1 MELQVSIDLNPC
13 GQAGLFSFLF
23 GVHNARGIFF
33 GYFFFFL
40 DRKILSHIINRSQIQ
55 TATSEAITTSKNLG
69 ISSTHASKHYYYYY
83 FEVISSFGS
92 KYYLY
97 MLIVFRK
104 LIMTLKNIKNTP
116 ILIR

>member
-23 GVHNARGIFF
+23 GVYNARGIFF
-33 GYFFFFL
+33 GFFFFL
-40 DRKILSHIINRSQIQ
+40 DRKILPHIINRSQIQ
-55 TATSEAITTSKNLG
+55 TATSEATTASKNLG

-97 MLIVFRK
+97 ILRVFRK
-104 LIMTLKNIKNTP
+104 LIMTLKNVKNTP

>member
-13 GQAGLFSFLF
+13 GQVGLFSFIF

-33 GYFFFFL
+33 GFFFFFFWIGKYY
-40 DRKILSHIINRSQIQ
+40 RIYIINRSQIQ

-83 FEVISSFGS
+83 YFEVISSFGS

-97 MLIVFRK
+97 MLRVFRK
-104 LIMTLKNIKNTP
+104 LIMTL
-116 ILIR
+116 